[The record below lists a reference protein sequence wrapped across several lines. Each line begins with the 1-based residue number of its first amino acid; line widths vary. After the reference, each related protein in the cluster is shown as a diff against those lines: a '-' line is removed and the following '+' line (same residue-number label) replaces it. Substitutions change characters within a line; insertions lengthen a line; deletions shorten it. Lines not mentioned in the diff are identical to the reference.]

1 MSRSPRIILGD
12 ILESIALIER
22 YTEGVDEEEFEGDIQ
37 LQDSVIRRL
46 EIIGEAVKH
55 LPHEL
60 RVRYPAVPWRA
71 VAGLRDIVIHQYAR
85 VDPNLTWRVV
95 ERDLPALKE
104 QVERILNELEPS

>member
-46 EIIGEAVKH
+46 EIIGEAVKY
-55 LPHEL
+55 LPLEL
-60 RVRYPAVPWRA
+60 RERYPAVPWRS
-71 VAGLRDIVIHQYAR
+71 VAGLRDILIHQYAR
-85 VDPNLTWRVV
+85 VDLNLTWRVV

-104 QVERILNELEPS
+104 QVERILNERKPS